1 MIIATE
7 YLLIALGL
15 LLLYVIYF
23 VMSKDSQQSRQIRAI
38 ANAVEEFNRRLYT
51 VEKNLNERIEAMH
64 AERPEEEHAAGREEV
79 ERRLQQIAGQLS
91 HSVSAMEEGIGAF
104 KADVDKR
111 LSHLEEGM
119 RQLSIPA
126 SVTGMDDE
134 KIIAL
139 YKQGVPLD
147 AIAKE
152 LRLSKAEVEFVLKIN
167 KIR

>member
-1 MIIATE
+1 MIIETE

-23 VMSKDSQQSRQIRAI
+23 VMSKDTQHSRQIRAI
-38 ANAVEEFNRRLYT
+38 ANAVEEFNRRLYA
-51 VEKNLNERIEAMH
+51 VEKNLSERIDAVTAEHSDDELFNEREAL
-64 AERPEEEHAAGREEV
+64 
-79 ERRLQQIAGQLS
+79 ERRVQQVAAQLS
-91 HSVSAMEEGIGAF
+91 HSIMGMEEGLGAF
-104 KADVDKR
+104 KSDIDKR

-119 RQLSIPA
+119 RQLSMPS

-139 YKQGVPLD
+139 YKQGVAID